1 MKTILFVSHA
11 AELNGAERML
21 LETLRIIDRSRF
33 RPLLAVPRSG
43 PLVHAAGEA
52 GVPTRV
58 IPMKWW
64 LTERGKVWK
73 QLPARGW
80 NAAGVRRLA
89 AWVREE
95 NAAAVFS
102 NSAAS
107 FAGALAAR
115 KTNRPHIWLVHE
127 VLDGP
132 RPILR
137 YLFGRRRLVRRIRRL
152 STVVA
157 VNSFETARAFGGAAG
172 VRLIPVGI
180 DAARPAGDRDAL
192 RSEFGIETEDK
203 VVAVV
208 GKIYPDKGQMEALR
222 AVESLLPV
230 QPRLRLLV
238 VGDPADRRYASRL
251 EKAAASE
258 SLRGRVV
265 FTGFRN
271 DLRNLFGIVDV
282 LVVPSR
288 VESFGRA
295 ALEAMAA
302 GVPVLAVPE
311 GGLKEFVIPGETGF
325 LSEDASAA
333 GLASALSL
341 ILDNP
346 AEARRIAVQAAER
359 VTAERSLEAQVGEI
373 ERILE
378 DVLAR

>member
-21 LETLRIIDRSRF
+21 LETLRKIDHSRF

-43 PLVHAAGEA
+43 PLVQAAGEA
-52 GVPTRV
+52 GVPARV

-64 LTERGKVWK
+64 LTERRKVWK
-73 QLPARGW
+73 QLPARVW

-89 AWVREE
+89 AWIREE

-115 KTNRPHIWLVHE
+115 KTHRPHVWLVHE
-127 VLDGP
+127 VLDSP

-137 YLFGRRRLVRRIRRL
+137 YLFGRRRLIRRIRRL

-157 VNSFETARAFGGAAG
+157 VNSLETARAFGGVPA
-172 VRLIPVGI
+172 VRLVPVGI
-180 DAARPAGDRDAL
+180 DAARPSGDRDAL
-192 RSEFGIETEDK
+192 RAELGIESEDK
-203 VVAVV
+203 IVAVV

-222 AVESLLPV
+222 AVESLLPS
-230 QPRLRLLV
+230 QPRLKLLV
-238 VGDPADRRYASRL
+238 IGDPADRRYAARL

-258 SLRGRVV
+258 TLRGRVV

-271 DLRNLFGIVDV
+271 DLRNLFGLVDV

-295 ALEAMAA
+295 ALEAMVA

-325 LSEDASAA
+325 LSDDATAA
-333 GLASALSL
+333 GLAAALSR
-341 ILDNP
+341 ILGDP
-346 AEARRIAVQAAER
+346 DGARRIAARAAER
-359 VTAERSLEAQVGEI
+359 TAAERSLAAQVEEI

-378 DVLAR
+378 DVLA